1 MAWGGPVEPSVRRES
16 WKKEIRRG
24 PRPGDGGPYE
34 STTAVRDRAIAMTF
48 GTQVAFGIGFGVLIV
63 GATVFYAQYS
73 GALRWV
79 LGVVLLAGTGYIV
92 VRFVG
97 ARARDPRP
105 LEPEG
110 RVERRATGDLR
121 SLATTVDRASAG
133 LKFSQVVVAGR
144 MKDSFL
150 EKVRVAR
157 GLGPEEIARLRSDP
171 EGLMTLIG
179 DRELVVFLLES
190 ERNHRHWPDLV
201 RYLPARRG
209 VGGGAGRK
217 AARMEA
223 PGLASPRP
231 RTGVA

>member
-1 MAWGGPVEPSVRRES
+1 MAWGGPVEPSVRRDS

-24 PRPGDGGPYE
+24 PRPGDEGPYE
-34 STTAVRDRAIAMTF
+34 STTAVRDRMMAMTF

-79 LGVVLLAGTGYIV
+79 LGVVLLSGVAYFI

-97 ARARDPRP
+97 ARSRDPTP
-105 LEPEG
+105 LVPG
-110 RVERRATGDLR
+110 HRVERRATGDLR
-121 SLATTVDRASAG
+121 TLATSVDRASAG
-133 LKFSQVVVAGR
+133 LRFSQVVVAGR

-157 GLGPEEIARLRSDP
+157 GLGLEDIARLRSDP
-171 EGLMTLIG
+171 EGLMALIG

-201 RYLPARRG
+201 RYLPPRRG
-209 VGGGAGRK
+209 FVGEADRMLAK
-217 AARMEA
+217 MEA
-223 PGLASPRP
+223 WR
-231 RTGVA
+231 

>member
-1 MAWGGPVEPSVRRES
+1 MAWGGPVEPSVRRDS

-24 PRPGDGGPYE
+24 PRPGDEGPYE
-34 STTAVRDRAIAMTF
+34 STTAVRDRAMAMTF

-79 LGVVLLAGTGYIV
+79 LGVVLLSGAAYIV

-97 ARARDPRP
+97 ARARDPSP
-105 LEPEG
+105 LKPAD

-121 SLATTVDRASAG
+121 SLAITVDRASAG

-150 EKVRVAR
+150 EKVRLAR
-157 GLGPEEIARLRSDP
+157 GVGHDEIARIRSDP
-171 EGLMTLIG
+171 EGLMALIG
-179 DRELVVFLLES
+179 DKELVVFLLES

-201 RYLPARRG
+201 RYLPARPG
-209 VGGGAGRK
+209 FVGEADRMLAK
-217 AARMEA
+217 MEA
-223 PGLASPRP
+223 WR
-231 RTGVA
+231 

>member
-1 MAWGGPVEPSVRRES
+1 VRRDS

-24 PRPGDGGPYE
+24 PRPGDEGPYE
-34 STTAVRDRAIAMTF
+34 STTAVRDRAMAMTF

-79 LGVVLLAGTGYIV
+79 LGVVLLSGAAYIV

-97 ARARDPRP
+97 ARARDPSP
-105 LEPEG
+105 LKPAD

-121 SLATTVDRASAG
+121 SLAITVDRASAG
-133 LKFSQVVVAGR
+133 LKFSQVIVAGR

-150 EKVRVAR
+150 EKVRLAR
-157 GLGPEEIARLRSDP
+157 GVGHDEIARIRSDP
-171 EGLMTLIG
+171 EGLMALIG
-179 DRELVVFLLES
+179 DKELVVFLLES

-201 RYLPARRG
+201 RYLPARPG
-209 VGGGAGRK
+209 FVGEADRMLAK
-217 AARMEA
+217 MEA
-223 PGLASPRP
+223 WR
-231 RTGVA
+231 